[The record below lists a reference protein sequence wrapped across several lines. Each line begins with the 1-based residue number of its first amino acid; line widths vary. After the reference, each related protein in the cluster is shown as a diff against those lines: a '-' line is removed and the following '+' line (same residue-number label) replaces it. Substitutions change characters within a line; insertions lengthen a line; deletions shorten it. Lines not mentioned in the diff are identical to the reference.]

1 MLERL
6 TIAWVRGVRQAWVV
20 VLLLAFVASVA
31 AFGYV
36 HEHLGIQTNTADMI
50 SPSLQWRQRHID
62 FKRHF
67 PQFEDTLTIV
77 VDAQSADRASQAA
90 VLLSA
95 ALAKQDNLFQSVDLP
110 ADNEFFRRSALLLID
125 TQARTALIDEL
136 VNAQPLIGRLNRDPS
151 LKSVA
156 LLYEDALR
164 NREQVDQ
171 ATLQRFASELANSI
185 DSTLARRSYSISWR
199 RLLGG
204 KAVGGTQQIIRAAP
218 HLDFKQL
225 FPAAVAL
232 HAVRSTAQALDLTP
246 EHGIRVRVTGGLAM
260 SDEELRTV
268 SAGAQHAALF
278 ALLGVFIVL
287 LLGLGNLRMVLISL
301 VCLLVGLLW
310 TAAFAAFSVGHLNMI
325 SVAFAVLYIGL
336 GVDYAVHFALRYR
349 ELLGEDHDHAQ
360 ALDRAAGDVG
370 VSIALCALT
379 TGAGF
384 LAFLPTSF
392 AGVSELGL
400 IAGAGMFISLLATL
414 TIMPALMSACV
425 ACTGTTGR
433 SGLRVDLKY
442 WPSLDRIGFA
452 HPRIVAL
459 VAALLAVLAVYT
471 SLDVRFDENP
481 LNLRDPHGEAVST
494 YRELVAKDNNWSL
507 DVLVEGAA
515 AAGVVARDLA
525 VLPVVSK
532 VIWVESFVPAD
543 QKQALRQIDDL
554 ALLLGPD
561 LDGEVREPSPPSAAL
576 AALARL
582 HAVLIESNS
591 LSVEHQYVKR
601 TLGVLLRRLATLDE
615 QASDELLGRL
625 QNAATGTLSGEIARM
640 GDLLDA
646 RSISVETLPAALLVD
661 WRAADGR
668 LRLRIDAAEDL
679 NDHDA
684 LLAFVEQVQGVAP
697 SAVGAPIVHLE
708 SSNAVVIAFMQA
720 FALALLCISIIL
732 YFALRRLSD
741 VLIVLLPLLLGT
753 LCSVAIM
760 VWLQTPFNFANV
772 IALPL
777 LLGVGVD
784 SGIHMLARAR
794 LMGSSRA
801 LASSSTARGVLIS
814 ALTTTVSFGNLAFS
828 PHPGTATM
836 GLLLAIGMIA
846 ILAAT
851 LLVLPAMV
859 RLVGGLNM
867 AESH

>member
-6 TIAWVRGVRQAWVV
+6 TIAWVRGVRQAWIV

-110 ADNEFFRRSALLLID
+110 ADNEFFRRSALLLLD

-171 ATLQRFASELANSI
+171 ATLQRFASELAASI
-185 DSTLARRSYSISWR
+185 DSTLAGRSHSISWR

-204 KAVGGTQQIIRAAP
+204 KAVGATQQIIRAAP
-218 HLDFKQL
+218 HMDFKQL

-425 ACTGTTGR
+425 AFTGTTGR
-433 SGLRVDLKY
+433 SGLRVDLRY
-442 WPSLDRIGFA
+442 WSSLDRIGFA
-452 HPRIVAL
+452 HPRVVAL
-459 VAALLAVLAVYT
+459 LAALLAVLAIYT
-471 SLDVRFDENP
+471 SFDVRFDENP
-481 LNLRDPHGEAVST
+481 LNLRDPRGEAVST

-515 AAGVVARDLA
+515 AGVVARDLA
-525 VLPVVSK
+525 ALPAVSK
-532 VIWVESFVPAD
+532 VISVASFVPAD
-543 QKQALRQIDDL
+543 QKHALQQIDDL

-561 LDGEVREPSPPSAAL
+561 LDGEAREPSPPSAAL

-582 HAVLIESNS
+582 HALLNESS
-591 LSVEHQYVKR
+591 ALSAEHQDVKR
-601 TLGVLLRRLATLDE
+601 SLGVLLRRLATLDRRTR
-615 QASDELLGRL
+615 AELLGRL
-625 QNAATGTLSGEIARM
+625 QSAATGTLSGEIARM

-646 RSISVETLPAALLVD
+646 RLISVETLPGALLAD

-679 NDHDA
+679 NDRDA
-684 LLAFVEQVQGVAP
+684 LRAFVAQVQGVAP
-697 SAVGAPIVHLE
+697 NAVGAPIVHLE
-708 SSNAVVIAFMQA
+708 SSSAVVTAFMQA
-720 FALALLCISIIL
+720 FALALVCISIIL
-732 YFALRRLSD
+732 YFALRRLGD
-741 VLIVLLPLLLGT
+741 VMIVLLPLLLGT
-753 LCSVAIM
+753 LCSVAVM

-794 LMGSSRA
+794 LMGSSRK

-859 RLVGGLNM
+859 RLVDGLNI